1 MRDLGNQRAERLDRA
16 RIAVALERAG
26 GWVGQP
32 NEKAILVIHLACFQ
46 GHLPP
51 IWFHHIA
58 GGWHGMPGGQ
68 N

>member
-1 MRDLGNQRAERLDRA
+1 LRSERPKRLDLA
-16 RIAVALERAG
+16 RFAFAFERQG
-26 GWVGQP
+26 GWIGQR

-46 GHLPP
+46 GRLPP

-58 GGWHGMPGGQ
+58 GGWYGAWSPLPTQ